1 MTEITARKYGG
12 SLAYVYDRAGGYV
25 LSVAES
31 PLFDIAFDTI
41 DAAIDWLGR
50 HGYRL
55 CRSVEEID
63 MGWTTDAAVVDP
75 FDTSQR
81 TFEGFAL

>member
-12 SLAYVYDRAGGYV
+12 SLAYIYDRAGRYV

-63 MGWTTDAAVVDP
+63 MGWETEGMVVPGDMTAP
-75 FDTSQR
+75 R

>member
-1 MTEITARKYGG
+1 MTEIMARKYGG
-12 SLAYVYDRAGGYV
+12 SLAYVYDRAGHYV
-25 LSVAES
+25 LSVAGS
-31 PLFDIAFDTI
+31 SLFDIAFDTI

-55 CRSVEEID
+55 CRSVEDID
-63 MGWTTDAAVVDP
+63 IDWITESAVASP

-81 TFEGFAL
+81 TFEGFSL